1 MMENKILI
9 VAQTEV
15 AKVFEAFGLDLLLV
29 SHENALEEVSK
40 INIGEYVLIIYQSNL
55 VEQLRPLVK
64 KYEAE
69 PTPIFLN
76 IPIEKN
82 DKDEA
87 LTVLRDTIENTLGV
101 QII

>member
-1 MMENKILI
+1 MENKILI
-9 VAQTEV
+9 VAQTEI

-29 SHENALEEVSK
+29 THENALEEVNKVNLSQ
-40 INIGEYVLIIYQSNL
+40 YALIIYQSNL

-64 KYEAE
+64 KYEAV

-76 IPIEKN
+76 IPIEKD

-101 QII
+101 QIL